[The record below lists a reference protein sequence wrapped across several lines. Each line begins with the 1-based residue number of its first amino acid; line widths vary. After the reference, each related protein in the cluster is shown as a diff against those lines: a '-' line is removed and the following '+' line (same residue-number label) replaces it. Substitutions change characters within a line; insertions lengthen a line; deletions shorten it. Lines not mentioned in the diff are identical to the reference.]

1 MSTDLNKKDYDK
13 NFECVKSYRFSDD
26 DTKEKENTY
35 TDEVIKEEENT
46 YTDEVIKEEKNT
58 YTDEVI
64 KEKGNTYT
72 DEVIVEKEE
81 NTYTDEITKEEN
93 IKKPNKKHK
102 TNPLN
107 LKSEVA
113 IRCYKSGKFTE
124 EQLKFIDEYESGEN
138 NISLKNH
145 MIMNSVRAGIEGSEH
160 LSPNMS
166 LGQVCMV
173 NKGINKGVDVS
184 SFADKDL
191 STYQMYESYQGL
203 KRGVNVN
210 DLDDYCNSF
219 DNNDRGSLNNI
230 NFSGLQKRQ
239 LRKAMQQGI
248 DIRPFAQGGMNSAKM
263 FLLRRAARK
272 GIAIDTFA
280 SPALSIFG
288 TARMVYKHKRAIK
301 ANPAAYN
308 SKVMRYNNNHNSN
321 YNHNYNHNYNNNTNY
336 YDSVNQRRKY

>member
-1 MSTDLNKKDYDK
+1 MTNKLNND
-13 NFECVKSYRFSDD
+13 FECVKSYRFSDND
-26 DTKEKENTY
+26 DTKEVSSEINHS
-35 TDEVIKEEENT
+35 DRVIKEEENT
-46 YTDEVIKEEKNT
+46 YTDEVIKEEENDPLENDVFE
-58 YTDEVI
+58 DEVI
-64 KEKGNTYT
+64 QEENDSLE
-72 DEVIVEKEE
+72 DEVIQEDEE
-81 NTYTDEITKEEN
+81 DN
-93 IKKPNKKHK
+93 KPK

-138 NISLKNH
+138 NKSLKNH

-160 LSPNMS
+160 LSPSMS
-166 LGQVCMV
+166 LGQVYMV
-173 NKGINKGVDVS
+173 NKGINKGIDVS

-210 DLDDYCNSF
+210 DLDEYCNSF

-288 TARMVYKHKRAIK
+288 TARMIYKHKRAIK

-308 SKVMRYNNNHNSN
+308 SKVMRYNNNHNNN
-321 YNHNYNHNYNNNTNY
+321 YNHNYNHNYNNTNY
-336 YDSVNQRRKY
+336 YDNVNQRRRY

>member
-1 MSTDLNKKDYDK
+1 MTNKPNND
-13 NFECVKSYRFSDD
+13 FECVKSYRFSDND
-26 DTKEKENTY
+26 DTKEVSSEINHS
-35 TDEVIKEEENT
+35 DEVIKEEENT
-46 YTDEVIKEEKNT
+46 YTDEVTKEEEENDSLENDVFE
-58 YTDEVI
+58 DEVI
-64 KEKGNTYT
+64 QEENDSLE
-72 DEVIVEKEE
+72 DEVIQEDEE
-81 NTYTDEITKEEN
+81 DN
-93 IKKPNKKHK
+93 KPK
-102 TNPLN
+102 TNPSN

-138 NISLKNH
+138 NISLKNY

-166 LGQVCMV
+166 LGQVYMV
-173 NKGINKGVDVS
+173 NKGINKNIDVS

-210 DLDDYCNSF
+210 DLDEYCNSF
-219 DNNDRGSLNNI
+219 DSNDRGSLNNI

-288 TARMVYKHKRAIK
+288 TARMIYKHKRAIK

-308 SKVMRYNNNHNSN
+308 SKVMRYNNNHNNN
-321 YNHNYNHNYNNNTNY
+321 YNHNYNHNYNNTNY
-336 YDSVNQRRKY
+336 YDNVNQRRRY

>member
-26 DTKEKENTY
+26 DTKEVSSEINHSDRVIKEEENTYTDEVTKEENTY
-35 TDEVIKEEENT
+35 TDEVIKEEEENDSLENDVFE
-46 YTDEVIKEEKNT
+46 DEVIQ
-58 YTDEVI
+58 
-64 KEKGNTYT
+64 
-72 DEVIVEKEE
+72 EE
-81 NTYTDEITKEEN
+81 NDSLEDEEDN
-93 IKKPNKKHK
+93 KPK

-145 MIMNSVRAGIEGSEH
+145 MIMHSVRAGIEGSEH
-160 LSPNMS
+160 LIPNMS
-166 LGQVCMV
+166 LGQVYMV
-173 NKGINKGVDVS
+173 NKGINKGIDVS

-210 DLDDYCNSF
+210 DLDEYCNSF

-288 TARMVYKHKRAIK
+288 TARMIFKHKRAIK

-321 YNHNYNHNYNNNTNY
+321 YNHNYNHNYNNNNNY
-336 YDSVNQRRKY
+336 YDNVNQRRRY

>member
-1 MSTDLNKKDYDK
+1 MTNNPNND
-13 NFECVKSYRFSDD
+13 FECVKSYRFSDND
-26 DTKEKENTY
+26 DTKEVSSEINHS
-35 TDEVIKEEENT
+35 DRVIKEEENT
-46 YTDEVIKEEKNT
+46 YTDEVIKEENDSLENDVFE
-58 YTDEVI
+58 DEVI
-64 KEKGNTYT
+64 QEENDSLK
-72 DEVIVEKEE
+72 DEVIQEDEE
-81 NTYTDEITKEEN
+81 DN
-93 IKKPNKKHK
+93 KPK

-138 NISLKNH
+138 NKSLKNY

-160 LSPNMS
+160 LSPSMS
-166 LGQVCMV
+166 LGQVYMV
-173 NKGINKGVDVS
+173 NKGINKDIDVS

-210 DLDDYCNSF
+210 DLDEYCNSF
-219 DNNDRGSLNNI
+219 DSNDRGSLNNI

-288 TARMVYKHKRAIK
+288 TAKMIYKHKRAIK
-301 ANPAAYN
+301 TNPAAYN
-308 SKVMRYNNNHNSN
+308 SKVMRYNNNHNNN
-321 YNHNYNHNYNNNTNY
+321 YNHNYNHNYNNTNY
-336 YDSVNQRRKY
+336 YDNVNQRRRY